1 MNPETTYGQ
10 TRNSSVSA
18 ALRRDKKPETR
29 NPKCALWLALI
40 MASAAVS
47 ARAQIGGAVNQV
59 DNSNTR
65 QQLNETAES
74 QLTRSNSVPQ
84 LYEGETSDVGPQS
97 VVTPTVRRT
106 LFQAR
111 ADVQLL
117 YTDNALLT
125 ANHKIDS
132 GVLIS
137 TAEFALA
144 PTPYP
149 LGNGTLAPRIGY
161 QSQWFDY
168 FFNDQQ
174 VRFIDTQELPPG
186 KELSD
191 FDFNSQMVYGDA
203 MWTHNHLSFGA
214 GLEATRMFNTPN
226 YDPFYDEL
234 APYWSARYVLPL
246 GDKSALSASYL
257 GDYRFT
263 SVGQSFFLETTANS
277 DVNDRMDHA
286 LLVSWTQVLSKNLVF
301 QPFYEFK
308 YTRFVNPAVIIGV
321 NNIAEETHRNDY
333 LNTVGAGVYWLVC
346 PNCTVRGFINY
357 NSLKSNDSSVE
368 YREFDGGAGV
378 EVSIR
383 F

>member
-1 MNPETTYGQ
+1 MNPKT
-10 TRNSSVSA
+10 SHSI
-18 ALRRDKKPETR
+18 R
-29 NPKCALWLALI
+29 NPNCALWLALI
-40 MASAAVS
+40 AASAAVS
-47 ARAQIGGAVNQV
+47 ANAQIGGAVGQA
-59 DNSNTR
+59 DNANTR
-65 QQLNETAES
+65 EQLNQTAQS
-74 QLTRSNSVPQ
+74 RLTGTNSVPE
-84 LYEGETSDVGPQS
+84 LYEGESSDVGPQS
-97 VVTPTVRRT
+97 VVTPTVRHT

-117 YTDNALLT
+117 YTDNAFLT
-125 ANHKIDS
+125 ANHKIDT

-168 FFNDQQ
+168 FFNNQKFGF
-174 VRFIDTQELPPG
+174 VGNNFVSPP

-191 FDFNSQMVYGDA
+191 FNFNSQMVYGDA
-203 MWTHNHLSFGA
+203 TWTLNHLSFGA

-234 APYWSARYVLPL
+234 APYWSARYVLPVC
-246 GDKSALSASYL
+246 DKAALSASYL

-263 SVGQSFFLETTANS
+263 SVEPSPSVGLDS
-277 DVNDRMDHA
+277 DINNRMDHA

-301 QPFYEFK
+301 QPFYQFK
-308 YTRFVNPAVIIGV
+308 YTRFEDPREVLGSGGV
-321 NNIAEETHRNDY
+321 GFVETTRNDY
-333 LNTVGAGVYWLVC
+333 LNTVGAGLYWLVC
-346 PNCTVRGFINY
+346 PNCTVRSFINY
-357 NSLKSNDSSVE
+357 NYLKSSISAFE
-368 YREFDGGAGV
+368 YHEYDGGGGLDV
-378 EVSIR
+378 TIR